1 MFNLVTSQVDA
12 KFLKF
17 SVTNFESDKY
27 ISIRDQTAVIKYFN
41 WKTGEEQLTNIEVS
55 NNFKITRKPNKAD
68 AAIMNPSENIIALRA
83 KNVAG
88 TGQVLQVLKFSL
100 NQKIFDMEKKNKL
113 VNLDFPDPIVYW
125 RWANADKLA
134 VVTQNSVYH
143 INIRNQPD

>member
-1 MFNLVTSQVDA
+1 
-12 KFLKF
+12 
-17 SVTNFESDKY
+17 
-27 ISIRDQTAVIKYFN
+27 
-41 WKTGEEQLTNIEVS
+41 VS